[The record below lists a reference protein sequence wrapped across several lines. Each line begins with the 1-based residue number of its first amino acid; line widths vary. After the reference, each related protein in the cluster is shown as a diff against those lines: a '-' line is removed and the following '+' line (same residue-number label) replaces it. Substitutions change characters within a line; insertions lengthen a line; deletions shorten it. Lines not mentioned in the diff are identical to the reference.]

1 MRLVG
6 GRELKICIAILFF
19 FVIFSVSIGEDD
31 NSALTGENDS
41 LDLTDENDGLD
52 LAGENVSSIL
62 AIENV
67 SSVLTSEND
76 SINLA
81 SENDSFDS
89 SISAVKNAGIKI
101 SDSLT
106 LYSGDII
113 TLQAND
119 FTYLKRYITRW
130 ASIKDRFE
138 SCVVVSDEYKPG
150 DYSEFIVETAGN
162 NQIRLRAKD
171 TKRYLYLVDYKGESD
186 DAWYIKIKS
195 AISLSY
201 PFVFGLPFVKI
212 EGIRPNDKCLFTV
225 EVIDNS
231 LGANMLAFKASNGKY
246 LKYYSTKPPGTKKYI
261 KIITANSGHPTD
273 EYDYSVFTVTRTG
286 VSPDYVR
293 SISDVKF
300 DYSRLNLSAKPSV
313 IIQFEP
319 QENTGNSE
327 RHFIIEDKYIT
338 RKTNKWTFERGIEF
352 TVGTKISAN
361 LEQTVGLDFK
371 GVSAEIAKSFGL
383 EVSGEITKS
392 TKNTNEYEEAKEHE
406 VTWTQ
411 DIPIPPHTRVSAKLI
426 ATETTV
432 DVPFTARVYVKPR
445 NTSDPYSYPIN
456 GTYQGT
462 RCLTI
467 KVDIT
472 EEPLDQ
478 TLAITP
484 NISQPA
490 NQPVLIAHNPYRVR

>member
-6 GRELKICIAILFF
+6 GRELKIGIATF
-19 FVIFSVSIGEDD
+19 FVCIIFFSVAIGEDN

-41 LDLTDENDGLD
+41 LDL
-52 LAGENVSSIL
+52 ASENVSSI
-62 AIENV
+62 
-67 SSVLTSEND
+67 LTSEND
-76 SINLA
+76 SITLI
-81 SENDSFDS
+81 SENDST
-89 SISAVKNAGIKI
+89 ISAGKNAGIKI

-119 FTYLKRYITRW
+119 FTYLTRYNTRW
-130 ASIKDRFE
+130 ASLKDRFE
-138 SCVVVSDEYKPG
+138 SCVVVSDEYRPG
-150 DYSEFIVETAGN
+150 DYSEFIVETRGN

-186 DAWYIKIKS
+186 DAWYLKIKG
-195 AISLSY
+195 ISY
-201 PFVFGLPFVKI
+201 PYVFGLPFIKI

-225 EVIDNS
+225 EVINNS
-231 LGANMLAFKASNGKY
+231 LGDNMIALKASNGKY
-246 LKYYSTKPPGTKKYI
+246 LKYYSTKPPLTKKYI

-273 EYDYSVFTVTRTG
+273 EYDYSVFIVTRTG
-286 VSPDYVR
+286 VSPDYVQ

-300 DYSRLNLSAKPSV
+300 DYSGLNLSTKPSV

-327 RHFIIEDKYIT
+327 MHFIVEDKYIT
-338 RKTNKWTFERGIEF
+338 RKINKWTFERGIEF
-352 TVGTKISAN
+352 AVGTKISAN
-361 LEQTVGLDFK
+361 LEQTIGLDFK

-392 TKNTNEYEEAKEHE
+392 TKNTNEYEEANDHE
-406 VTWTQ
+406 ITWTQ
-411 DIPIPPHTRVSAKLI
+411 DIPIPPHSRVSGKLI
-426 ATETTV
+426 ATEATV
-432 DVPFTARVYVKPR
+432 DVPFTARVYVEDR
-445 NTSDPYSYPIN
+445 NTSNSYSYPIN

-467 KVDIT
+467 KIDIT

-478 TLAITP
+478 TPTITP
-484 NISQPA
+484 NISRPA
-490 NQPVLIAHNPYRVR
+490 NQPVLITHNPYMVQ